1 MRFLIRIS
9 QRIGHGMADFLENF
23 GAMTSLGGQT
33 IRQSFT
39 RPFELQETFK
49 QIEALGIGSITIALM
64 TLFATGMVM
73 ALQFAVGLD
82 RFGGRDYVSVVVGL
96 AILRELGPVLTSVV
110 VGGRVGSGIAAELGS
125 MAVTEQIDAIRA
137 LGNNPVKKLVVPRMW
152 AMLIALPALAL
163 LADLVGILGGM
174 LISALELGLRPTTY
188 LSDTIDGV
196 RLVDLVTG
204 LVKTY
209 VFGFGIVLIACHNG
223 LRTYGG
229 TEGVGQSTTKTV
241 VASLIFIFLSD
252 FFLTRLLLV
261 FG

>member
-1 MRFLIRIS
+1 VRFLIRLS
-9 QRIGHGMADFLENF
+9 QRIGHGVADFLENF
-23 GAMTSLGGQT
+23 GAMMRLGGQT
-33 IRQSFT
+33 IAHSFS
-39 RPFELQETFK
+39 RPFELHEVFK
-49 QIEALGIGSITIALM
+49 QIEHLGLGSISIALM

-96 AILRELGPVLTSVV
+96 AILRELGPVLSSVV
-110 VGGRVGSGIAAELGS
+110 VGGRVSSGIAAELGS

-152 AMLIALPALAL
+152 AMMIALPSLAL
-163 LADLVGILGGM
+163 FADIVGILGGM
-174 LISALELGLRPTTY
+174 AISSLELGLRPTTY

-196 RLVDLVTG
+196 QLIDLVTG

-223 LRTYGG
+223 MRTYGG
-229 TEGVGQSTTKTV
+229 TEGVGQATTKTV
-241 VASLIFIFLSD
+241 VASLIFIFLAD